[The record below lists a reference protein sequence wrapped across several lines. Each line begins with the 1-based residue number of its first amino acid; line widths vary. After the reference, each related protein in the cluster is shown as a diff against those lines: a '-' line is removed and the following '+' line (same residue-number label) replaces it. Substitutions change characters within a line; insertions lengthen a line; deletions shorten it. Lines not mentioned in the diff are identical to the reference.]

1 MKISVCAPSYKRP
14 TGCETPAYLP
24 FVRVYV
30 DPSEAKEYRRANPG
44 VTIVECAKGVQGNLC
59 RVRNHILDRELRA
72 GADVVLIVDDDLEGI
87 YYWQKAA
94 AVKPAR
100 IRVETKVFLGWVE
113 KYSIMARDIGAFL
126 WGLNVNNDKACYREY
141 TPFSTTAYIGG
152 PFQAIMRGCGL
163 RYDENLPLK
172 EDYDFSLQHLN
183 RYRRT
188 FRVNKAYYMARQSE
202 QRGGCATYRNMER
215 EKAQL
220 LALQEKWG
228 STIVKIDAGRKA
240 HMRENK
246 SKGFDYNPII
256 HIPIPGV

>member
-1 MKISVCAPSYKRP
+1 MKIRVCAPSYKRP

-24 FVRVYV
+24 FLRVYV
-30 DPSEAKEYRRANPG
+30 DPSEAKAYRKANPG
-44 VTIVECAKGVQGNLC
+44 VTIVECAAGVQGNLC
-59 RVRNHILDRELRA
+59 RVRNHIIDREA

-87 YYWQKAA
+87 YYWQKGNHP
-94 AVKPAR
+94 KPKR
-100 IRVETKVFLGWVE
+100 IRVETADFLGFVE
-113 KYSIMARDIGAFL
+113 KYSRMAKDIGAYL

-152 PFQAIMRGCGL
+152 PFQAIMRGCSL
-163 RYDENLPLK
+163 RYDEDLPLK

-183 RYRRT
+183 KYRKT

-202 QRGGCATYRNMER
+202 QRGGCATYRNMDR

-220 LALQEKWG
+220 VALQSKWG
-228 STIVKIDAGRKA
+228 STIVQIDSGRKA

-246 SKGFDYNPII
+246 TKGFDYNPIL